1 MGTEKILSIIK
12 KLHNDN
18 IPSTTRIVREHCSHI
33 TSVPL
38 IYIKVREGKY
48 TTNPPINGK
57 IKNILSLL
65 YKQTAKKHLK

>member
-12 KLHNDN
+12 KLHNAN
-18 IPSTTRIVREHCSHI
+18 VPSTTRIVRKHCSHI

-38 IYIKVREGKY
+38 IYIKVRGGKY

-57 IKNILSLL
+57 I
-65 YKQTAKKHLK
+65 